1 MSIVST
7 TIPNLINGV
16 SQQPYA
22 LRLASQS
29 EVQINGYSSVVEGL
43 RKRPPTKLAAKI
55 SDQPTTE
62 AKIHMINRDAAEQYS
77 VVVTNGGLRVFTLA
91 GEERPVAFPT
101 GTGYLNTT
109 YPETAFECLTVADFT
124 FILNRSVFTRAVESD
139 IVPMR
144 PYEALLWVKQGAYS
158 TRYSVTVDT
167 TTVSYTTKTS
177 EFAINQGDVQTT
189 NIAYQLQVALE
200 TGAVPPGADAAQ
212 FTITGPALGSGFTIF
227 NLGSTLYLQSATDF
241 SLFATDG
248 LADSAIKAIKG
259 TVQRFSDLPARGY
272 AGFRVRV
279 VGTNENAFDDYY
291 VEFEADSGGGGT
303 WKESTRGGETRR
315 LDPQTMPHALV
326 RNSDGSFTF
335 RQIDWDARKAGDLD
349 SIPMPSFV
357 GRTLNDIF
365 FHRNRLGVLA
375 DENVVMSRA
384 GDFFNFFR
392 ASALQTLDTDP
403 IDIAASHVKVSILRH
418 AIPFNESLLLFSD
431 QTQFVLAAGDLL
443 TPKTASISQT
453 TEFEC
458 SLRAKPVGA
467 GQNVYFAVQRGAF
480 TGIREYFVDG
490 DTRLNDAADV
500 TAHCPRYIPK
510 NVSKLAAS
518 SNEDVLVALS
528 GDSRSQLSVYRYYWS
543 GGDKLQ
549 SSWSKWE
556 FPSTDQIMA
565 VDFIES
571 ELWLLISRPDGT
583 YLESVSLEPGR
594 VDAPATF
601 AVHLDR
607 KVSESKA
614 TLAYDAGSNTT
625 VITFPYAR
633 LAGETY
639 QLIAWYGDGGR
650 APGEFVPWTAVSPT
664 QVRVAGY
671 LTKFFWGRQYQ
682 LRYRFSTLIVREDA
696 SGGNGQQPIGE
707 GRLQLRRM
715 TLSYS
720 GTGYFRVEV
729 TPKYRDTYRYVFS
742 GRVVGSG
749 QNVIGQ
755 VAIEQGTFRFP
766 VASKND
772 QVQIEIVNDSP
783 LPSTFLSAEWEG
795 FFQIRSKRL

>member
-1 MSIVST
+1 MSIIST

-22 LRLASQS
+22 LRLASQA
-29 EVQINGYSSVVEGL
+29 EAQINAYSSVVEGL

-55 SDQPTTE
+55 SNAPTTQ
-62 AKIHMINRDAAEQYS
+62 AKMHLINRDASERYS
-77 VVVTNGGLRVFTLA
+77 VVITNGGLRVFTLA
-91 GEERPVAFPT
+91 GVERYVSFPT
-101 GTGYLNTT
+101 GTGYLNAT
-109 YPETAFECLTVADFT
+109 YPETAFECLTVADYT
-124 FILNRSVFTRAVESD
+124 FVLNRSVQTQAVGGD
-139 IVPMR
+139 IVPPR
-144 PYEALLWVKQGAYS
+144 PYEALVWVKQGAYS
-158 TRYSVTVDT
+158 TRYSVSVNGTS
-167 TTVSYTTKTS
+167 VSYTTKSS
-177 EFAINQGDVQTT
+177 EFAVNQGDVQTT
-189 NIAYQLQVALE
+189 NIAYALQLGLQL
-200 TGAVPPGADAAQ
+200 GAVPPGADASQYA
-212 FTITGPALGSGFTIF
+212 ISGPALSGFTIA
-227 NLGSTLYLQSATDF
+227 NLGSTLYLQSASDF

-248 LADSAIKAIKG
+248 LADSAIKPIKG
-259 TVQRFSDLPARGY
+259 TVQRFSDLPARGWP
-272 AGFRVRV
+272 GFRVRV
-279 VGTNENAFDDYY
+279 AGTNDNAFDDYY
-291 VEFEADSGGGGT
+291 VEFEAESGGGGT
-303 WKESTRGGETRR
+303 WKESAKGGEIRR
-315 LDPQTMPHALV
+315 LNPYTMPHALV
-326 RNSDGSFTF
+326 RNPDGSFTF
-335 RQIDWDARKAGDLD
+335 RQIDWASRKVGDLE
-349 SIPMPSFV
+349 SVPMPSFV
-357 GRTLNDIF
+357 GRALNDIF

-431 QTQFVLAAGDLL
+431 QSQFVLSAGDLL

-458 SLRAKPVGA
+458 SLLAKPVGA
-467 GQNVYFAVQRGAF
+467 GQNVYFAVQRGEF

-518 SNEDVLVALS
+518 SNEDVMVALS
-528 GDSRSQLSVYRYYWS
+528 WGNRSQLSIYRYYWS
-543 GGDKLQ
+543 GGEKLQ
-549 SSWSKWE
+549 SSWSKWD
-556 FPSTDQIMA
+556 FPGTDQIMA

-571 ELWLLISRPDGT
+571 ELWLVVSRPDGT
-583 YLESVSLEPGR
+583 YLESVSLEPGY

-601 AVHLDR
+601 SVHLDR
-607 KVSESKA
+607 RITEQRAS
-614 TLAYDAGSNTT
+614 LAYDAASNTT
-625 VITFPYAR
+625 VITLPYAM
-633 LAGETY
+633 LGGEVY
-639 QLIAWYGDGGR
+639 QLICWGGWADR
-650 APGEFVPWTAVSPT
+650 APGEIVPWTAVSPT
-664 QVRVAGY
+664 QVRVDGY
-671 LTKFFWGRQYQ
+671 PSKFFWGRQYQ
-682 LRYRFSTLIVREDA
+682 MLYRFSTLIVREDA
-696 SGGNGQQPIGE
+696 AGGNGQQPIGE

-729 TPKYRDTYRYVFS
+729 TPKYRNLYRYVFS

-772 QVQIEIVNDSP
+772 QVQIDIVNDSP